1 MEPIFIQTVDVD
13 SERWR
18 RAFPHALI
26 LDVDDASTYSFS
38 AADTVWIIAAG
49 NFQALVE
56 RVRTAGSQ
64 VVALTLSE
72 SAAEART
79 LIAAGARA
87 YVHALAV
94 PEVLQQVQQVVANGG
109 LWLGRPLMS
118 ALLGDME
125 VAPSHDHHRIHVLT
139 TRERAVALAVVSGK
153 SNKEVAR
160 ELDIT
165 ERTVKA
171 HLSACYEKLQVRD
184 RMQLALALKS

>member
-1 MEPIFIQTVDVD
+1 MEPIFIQTVEVD

-18 RAFPHALI
+18 RAFPHARV
-26 LDVDDASTYSFS
+26 LDAEAASTYGFS

-49 NFQALVE
+49 NFQTLVE
-56 RVRTAGSQ
+56 RARTAGSQ
-64 VVALTLSE
+64 IVALTLSE
-72 SAAEART
+72 SAAEARA

-118 ALLGDME
+118 ALLGEME
-125 VAPSHDHHRIHVLT
+125 TPRKDHHRINVLT